1 MWLEHPVVSCGERAA
16 AATRPGTD
24 ATQPRGRRSDV
35 TRAITDACLSREN
48 TANARVSKCDNKV
61 IGKRKD
67 FFFFFFYG
75 FGEEIVEELRN
86 SRLVT
91 TPPAAHALALH
102 HCHFHGDI
110 YG

>member
-24 ATQPRGRRSDV
+24 ATLPRGRRSDV

-67 FFFFFFYG
+67 FFFFYFMAS
-75 FGEEIVEELRN
+75 ERK
-86 SRLVT
+86 
-91 TPPAAHALALH
+91 
-102 HCHFHGDI
+102 
-110 YG
+110 